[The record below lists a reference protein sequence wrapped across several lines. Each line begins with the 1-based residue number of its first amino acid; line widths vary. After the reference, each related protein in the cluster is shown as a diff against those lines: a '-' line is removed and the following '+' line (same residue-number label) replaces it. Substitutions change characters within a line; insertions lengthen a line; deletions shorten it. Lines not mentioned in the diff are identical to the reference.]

1 MRLAVSGTHR
11 VGKTTLGQAL
21 ADLLPDHDFLDEPYH
36 ELVGEGHS
44 FSHPPTTE
52 DFEDQLM
59 YSVSSLERSEEN
71 VIFDRCPVDLL
82 AYLIAAKGDAAAVLH
97 EWGEQVGRAM
107 RSLDGVILVP
117 IEVPDLVAAGS
128 DLDPM
133 GDRAAVAEIVG
144 DLLLNDRL
152 DVETKVVE
160 VRGTLDARARAVLK
174 WLGLAS

>member
-1 MRLAVSGTHR
+1 M
-11 VGKTTLGQAL
+11 
-21 ADLLPDHDFLDEPYH
+21 
-36 ELVGEGHS
+36 
-44 FSHPPTTE
+44 
-52 DFEDQLM
+52 
-59 YSVSSLERSEEN
+59 
-71 VIFDRCPVDLL
+71 IFDRCPVDLL